1 MTDDDDSIQAD
12 LAEIRE
18 ELRSLSEIREQLR
31 FLNGFITAGLA
42 SVQETVRSEVTEA
55 RVVIMARIDR
65 LSDIVTGV
73 RDDIRVNFGASE
85 TVRRAN
91 EHTREELRDT
101 QNMIADMRR
110 QLLSMGERLAHLEQK
125 PPAP

>member
-1 MTDDDDSIQAD
+1 MTDEAIQAE
-12 LAEIRE
+12 LAEIRH
-18 ELRSLSEIREQLR
+18 QLGR
-31 FLNGFITAGLA
+31 LVPR
-42 SVQETVRSEVTEA
+42 VQESVRSEVTEA
-55 RVVIMARIDR
+55 RVAIMARIDH
-65 LSDIVTGV
+65 LSDAITAI
-73 RDDIRVNFGASE
+73 REDIKVNFGASE

>member
-1 MTDDDDSIQAD
+1 MARMD
-12 LAEIRE
+12 LLSDAITGIRE
-18 ELRSLSEIREQLR
+18 
-31 FLNGFITAGLA
+31 
-42 SVQETVRSEVTEA
+42 
-55 RVVIMARIDR
+55 
-65 LSDIVTGV
+65 
-73 RDDIRVNFGASE
+73 DIRVNFGASE

-125 PPAP
+125 PAHSLRVGHSVRPKSRAGSDAPRVPSCG